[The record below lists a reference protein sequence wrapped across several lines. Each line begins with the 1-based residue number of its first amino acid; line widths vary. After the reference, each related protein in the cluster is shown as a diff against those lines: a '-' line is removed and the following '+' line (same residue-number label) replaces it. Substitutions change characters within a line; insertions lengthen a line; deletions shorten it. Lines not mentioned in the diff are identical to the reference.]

1 MNGNTARMA
10 LRYAAY
16 AALRDQ
22 GVRQWDAA
30 AQAGISRTSGERY
43 ERAYRRAH
51 PELAPKRT
59 DAFMAK

>member
-1 MNGNTARMA
+1 MA
-10 LRYAAY
+10 MRYAAY

-30 AQAGISRTSGERY
+30 AQSGLSRTSGERY
-43 ERAYRRAH
+43 ERAYRRVH
-51 PELAPKRT
+51 PELPPKRT